1 MNQPSF
7 FSPVGQNMKSSPNS
21 AATLEPSPVVYE
33 YAGPTP
39 IMNSTLSDSVNGF
52 LNMSSV
58 PYSVWRRL
66 NNEEPLISISSQS
79 LMTPNSTPSLGPTL
93 ASHPGWL
100 HSSAAPI
107 STTAR
112 GSLSS
117 PCTFC
122 VGKSTAAATAKCSM
136 LLFMDPHITAPDI
149 IAATIKQDFSHSREL
164 RDYCGESYRCA
175 SVPAPLGAGQIS
187 GPDCRGFGLSNR
199 RHCTYLCCE
208 GHDAAP
214 DRAPAVPSEG

>member
-1 MNQPSF
+1 
-7 FSPVGQNMKSSPNS
+7 
-21 AATLEPSPVVYE
+21 TLEPSPVVYE

-52 LNMSSV
+52 LNINSV
-58 PYSVWRRL
+58 PYAVWRRL

-100 HSSAAPI
+100 HSAAAPI

-117 PCTFC
+117 ACTLC
-122 VGKSTAAATAKCSM
+122 AAESAAAATANSSM
-136 LLFMDPHITAPDI
+136 VLVMDPQHTAPDI
-149 IAATIKQDFSHSREL
+149 IAATIKQDFSHSRE
-164 RDYCGESYRCA
+164 CG
-175 SVPAPLGAGQIS
+175 
-187 GPDCRGFGLSNR
+187 GL
-199 RHCTYLCCE
+199 L
-208 GHDAAP
+208 
-214 DRAPAVPSEG
+214 